1 VPVPE
6 PAARPVLGRPWGA
19 VASEGATTALG
30 VAARLG
36 AYCWAEQR
44 LFALLGGWITEIPE
58 PDVKLAVAEHADHA
72 AWRAQRWYELLPTAP
87 PGADALVV
95 APPGVASALA
105 VAAGPAAGPDR
116 TLEKL
121 AVAYRVLFPRLGAAL
136 RAHLDWSPAV
146 SEPAVGRMVAIALD
160 DVVAD
165 WSAGERLVQ
174 ALAEPGEPLGR
185 VAAAQAVGETPLA
198 AAGGLLGPGSTGE
211 RPAGGGT

>member
-1 VPVPE
+1 MPDPV
-6 PAARPVLGRPWGA
+6 RPVTGSPWGA
-19 VASEGATTALG
+19 IAPERADTALG
-30 VAARLG
+30 LAARLG

-95 APPGVASALA
+95 APPGVNTAVD
-105 VAAGPAAGPDR
+105 VAAALAAGPDR

-121 AVAYRVLFPRLGAAL
+121 AIAYRVLVPRLAAAL

-146 SEPAVGRMVAIALD
+146 SEPAVGRLLVIALD
-160 DVVAD
+160 DLGTD
-165 WSAGERLVQ
+165 WVAGERLVQ
-174 ALAEPGEPLGR
+174 ALAGGAEALGR
-185 VAAAQAVGETPLA
+185 VAAAQAAGEAPLA
-198 AAGGLLGPGSTGE
+198 AAGGLVGPGSTGQ
-211 RPAGGGT
+211 RPSGGGT